1 MTQQISVALL
11 PRLTD
16 SQSVAGQAV
25 VVTDVLRATTTI
37 ISALNNGIRQ
47 VIPTPTIPEALRLK
61 EQLGPVAILGGERGG
76 VIIPGFH
83 NGNSPREF
91 PPELVRERELVLCT
105 TNGTVAME
113 SCRGA
118 ERVLIGAFVNLSAVT
133 SELSSASR
141 VLVICAGTDGK
152 VTSEDSLFAG
162 AVVERLVERR
172 AGDVALDDQAQ
183 IALGWWQAATVR
195 MARGESLAEIL
206 GQGLGGRNLRRL
218 KYDED
223 IRFCAEIDRLPV
235 VPELDT
241 GEWRIRLKASES
253 SSECY

>member
-11 PRLTD
+11 PKLTD
-16 SQSVAGQAV
+16 PQSVEGQTV

-37 ISALNNGIRQ
+37 ISALNNGVRQ
-47 VIPTPTIPEALRLK
+47 VIPTPTIPGALELK
-61 EQLGPVAILGGERGG
+61 AQLGETAILGGERGG

-91 PPELVRERELVLCT
+91 TPELVRERELVLCT
-105 TNGTVAME
+105 PNGTVAME

-118 ERVLIGAFVNLSAVT
+118 ERVLIGAFVNLTAVVQ
-133 SELSSASR
+133 ELMRATR
-141 VLVICAGTDGK
+141 VLVICAGTGGK
-152 VTSEDSLFAG
+152 VTSEDCLFAG
-162 AVVERLVERR
+162 AVVERLVEHHRGS
-172 AGDVALDDQAQ
+172 AALDDQAQ
-183 IALGWWQAATVR
+183 IALGWWQAASLRV
-195 MARGESLAEIL
+195 ARGELLSDIL
-206 GQGLGGRNLRRL
+206 GEGLGGRNLLKL

-241 GEWRIRLKASES
+241 GEWRIRMTSTRGE
-253 SSECY
+253 EG